1 MSHTQRVASPRNSLT
16 SVWVQ
21 DKGIAAIMKIYLT
34 YCLMSI
40 HSVLMDANSVYNR
53 MGVLDAECT
62 GSPWTIPAGPARIN
76 SVLLQALVE
85 RDFFC
90 MK

>member
-40 HSVLMDANSVYNR
+40 HSVLIDANSVYNR
-53 MGVLDAECT
+53 MGVLDAKCT

-85 RDFFC
+85 EISFA
-90 MK
+90 